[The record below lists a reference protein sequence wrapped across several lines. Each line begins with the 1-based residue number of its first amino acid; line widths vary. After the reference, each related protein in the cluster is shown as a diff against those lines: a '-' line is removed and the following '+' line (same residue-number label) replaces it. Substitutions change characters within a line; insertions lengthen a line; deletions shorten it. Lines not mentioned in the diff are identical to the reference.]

1 MSITL
6 GEIRTQARQ
15 RSDME
20 HSLYVSDSEAN
31 SYINASL
38 KELHDLLIKAY
49 NEEYVME
56 VVTFASVAGQ
66 IAYDLPDGVN
76 YSGAPKFY
84 KLRGVDVSVGTQ
96 GNAAY
101 AVVKRFNFNRR
112 NEDINNVAWSLLGI
126 PFLEYRLVG
135 ATLRF
140 NRTPDANTNF
150 RAWYYPVCQQLVND
164 SDAYDDINGWAEY
177 VVVDVAI
184 KMLQKE
190 ESDVSV
196 LMAQKEALKKRIEGM
211 AENRDANEPESV
223 SDVYN
228 EDNNYYWLRR

>member
-6 GEIRTQARQ
+6 GDIRTQARQ

-20 HSLYVSDSEAN
+20 QSLFVSDAEAN
-31 SYINASL
+31 SYINSSL

-56 VVTFASVAGQ
+56 SVDFAAVTNQLG
-66 IAYDLPDGVN
+66 YDLPNGTN

-84 KLRGVDVSVGTQ
+84 KLRGVDIQISASDDSWTTVH
-96 GNAAY
+96 
-101 AVVKRFNFNRR
+101 KFNFNRR
-112 NEDINNVAWSLLGI
+112 NEGVNNTVWSMLGI
-126 PFLEYRLVG
+126 PFIEYRIVG
-135 ATLRF
+135 NKVRF
-140 NRTPDANTNF
+140 NRAPNSNNNF
-150 RAWYYPVCQQLVND
+150 RIWYYPVCITLVND
-164 SDAYDDINGWAEY
+164 ADEYDDVNGWAEY
-177 VVVDVAI
+177 VIVDTAI

-196 LMAQKEALKKRIEGM
+196 LMAQKAALIARITAM

-223 SDVYN
+223 TDIHA
-228 EDNNYYWLRR
+228 EDDNFGWPRR